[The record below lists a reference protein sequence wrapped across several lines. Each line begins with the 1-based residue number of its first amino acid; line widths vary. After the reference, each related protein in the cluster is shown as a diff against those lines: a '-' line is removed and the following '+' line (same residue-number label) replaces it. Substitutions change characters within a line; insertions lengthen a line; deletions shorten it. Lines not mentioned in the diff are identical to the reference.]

1 MQNTCMYAFAMLAT
15 YILSYQNQRKHFM
28 IDKTLVYSGA
38 ILTVRTKTNLIFKLK
53 ESFYCRVVN
62 KREPQFHER

>member
-1 MQNTCMYAFAMLAT
+1 MLLQCLLHIYFHT
-15 YILSYQNQRKHFM
+15 RVKNQRKHFM